1 MDKERIEE
9 NKKSFNINDDFVFD
23 FVEELG
29 LWIIGGYG
37 PIDIYNDG
45 IRFEHPS
52 DSDLPEGA
60 NIFLPYLK
68 ECDTV
73 EGIRVYKF
81 NTPYIYVDDIDEN
94 DIYFIQCINNG
105 ITYFASESVTLLRL
119 FTLSANEKLQ
129 NNRPDAIN
137 ERFRTDDSFSIDYV
151 VLSEQDDMGWWLI
164 SNDKYVSIKSWPSQA
179 LWEKSYDLEHYVD
192 ILLPYLYKINKPCTV
207 ESVCYFKI
215 PFWNGG
221 REITEEYIFVIRLSD
236 NTMCFASYNQDALR
250 SFVLNENEM
259 ILVSNDWRKAH
270 PYEVFKSAIKE
281 VQHKKQINNTRNII
295 VNGDMVMNKNVN
307 NEVGYVAP
315 NSIGIKN
322 NKK

>member
-9 NKKSFNINDDFVFD
+9 NKKSFNINDDFVVD
-23 FVEELG
+23 FVEGLG

-68 ECDTV
+68 DCDAA

-81 NTPYIYVDDIDEN
+81 NTPYLFVDDIDEN
-94 DIYFIQCINNG
+94 DIYLIQCINNG
-105 ITYFASESVTLLRL
+105 ITYFASESITLLRL

-129 NNRPDAIN
+129 NNKPNAIN
-137 ERFRTDDSFSIDYV
+137 ERFRTDDSFTIDYV
-151 VLSEQDDMGWWLI
+151 VLSEQDDIGWWLI
-164 SNDKYVSIKSWPSQA
+164 GNDKYVSIKSWPSQA
-179 LWEKSYDLEHYVD
+179 QWGKSYDLDHYAD
-192 ILLPYLYKINKPCTV
+192 ILLPYLYKINKPCLL

-221 REITEEYIFVIRLSD
+221 REIQEDYIFVIKLSD

-250 SFVLNENEM
+250 SFILWENER
-259 ILVSNDWRKAH
+259 IVVDNDWEKAH
-270 PYEVFKSAIKE
+270 PLEVFKSAINK
-281 VQHKKQINNTRNII
+281 VQYKNQINNSNNITI
-295 VNGDMVMNKNVN
+295 NGDMVLTKNVE
-307 NEVGYVAP
+307 NEVDYVAS
-315 NSIGIKN
+315 NSIGINN